1 MKKLLAVLLG
11 MLLLLGV
18 AAAETADVTGTWY
31 LNEIS
36 AEGVS
41 VNPVSV
47 GMDMSITINA
57 DGTAL
62 VTLNGEDT
70 DGSWAMEDGKVVVT
84 MEGDPQ
90 AFTPEDGKLVA
101 EEAGAKMILEREK
114 ADLVVFTPGEAKAD
128 ATMDDYNGT
137 WNAFLVDMMGMQM
150 TLEEMGLTMQVVV
163 ENGKAVVLE
172 GMGDEMVSSEAD
184 AEVKD
189 GLLLL
194 MLDGMDT
201 GSALQYLDGDMLE
214 MIQPVT
220 EGMSMSVYFERVP
233 EEVAN

>member
-70 DGSWAMEDGKVVVT
+70 DSSWAMEDGKVVVT

-101 EEAGAKMILEREK
+101 EESGAKMILEREK
-114 ADLVVFTPGEAKAD
+114 AEVVVFTPGEAKAD

-201 GSALQYLDGDMLE
+201 GSALQYLEGDMLE
-214 MIQPVT
+214 MTQPVV

>member
-1 MKKLLAVLLG
+1 MKKFAAVMLA
-11 MLLLLGV
+11 LLLCLGV
-18 AAAETADVTGTWY
+18 ALAEDAGVTGTWY
-31 LNEIS
+31 LNELA
-36 AEGVS
+36 AEGITMS
-41 VNPVSV
+41 PASV
-47 GMDMSITINA
+47 GMNLVMVLNA
-57 DGTAL
+57 DNTATMEGLSEPEVGTWAMEEGKTL
-62 VTLNGEDT
+62 VTLDGEPM
-70 DGSWAMEDGKVVVT
+70 AFVLE
-84 MEGDPQ
+84 EGN
-90 AFTPEDGKLVA
+90 LVA
-101 EEAGAKMILEREK
+101 DNNGLKMIFGREK
-114 ADLVVFTPGEAKAD
+114 VEAVVFTPGEAKAD

-150 TLEEMGLTMQVVV
+150 TLEEMGLTMQVIV

-184 AEVKD
+184 AEVKE

-214 MIQPVT
+214 MTQPVV